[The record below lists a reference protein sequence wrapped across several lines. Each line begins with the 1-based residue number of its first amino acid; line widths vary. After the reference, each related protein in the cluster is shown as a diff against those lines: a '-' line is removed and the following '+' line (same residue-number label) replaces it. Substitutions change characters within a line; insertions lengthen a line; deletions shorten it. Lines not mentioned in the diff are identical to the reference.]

1 MSLVVNRT
9 HRRYEI
15 GRSRPRRVERMPSK
29 IHDRVRLV
37 VLFGGIS
44 AEHDVSCT
52 SAAHLLA
59 AADKDAY
66 ELVPVGITRE
76 GQWFR
81 QDAAI
86 AALEAGAP
94 LPNALEPTGTPVNAV
109 EVLAADEGAQTVVLP
124 LLHGPHG
131 EDGTMQGLLELANV
145 PYVGS
150 PVLGSAV
157 AMDKAMAKTVAASA
171 GIPQGAWLEYRDGAG
186 QSAEQLAHQ
195 ADAELDYPIFVKPAN
210 MGSSVGISKVTE
222 AAQLVP
228 AITKALQYDEV
239 LVLESGVLG
248 REIEVGILGDLDIDA
263 SLPGEI
269 LPGADFYDYDDKYVT
284 GGAVLSIPAELS
296 GEQVAE
302 VQELAKR
309 VFRAYR
315 LSGLA
320 RIDFFYDEGTADRPG
335 AGWLLN
341 EANTLP
347 GFTPYS
353 MYPKVWEA
361 TGVRYAELIDRL
373 VDIAIKRHAR
383 RAAISTQR

>member
-1 MSLVVNRT
+1 
-9 HRRYEI
+9 
-15 GRSRPRRVERMPSK
+15 MPSK

-59 AADKDAY
+59 AADKNAY
-66 ELVPVGITRE
+66 DLVPVGITRD
-76 GQWFR
+76 GTWFR
-81 QDAAI
+81 QDDAI
-86 AALEAGAP
+86 AALAAGEQ
-94 LPNALEPTGTPVNAV
+94 LPNSLEPVGTPVNAIDI
-109 EVLAADEGAQTVVLP
+109 LTAGDHAKTVVLP

-131 EDGTMQGLLELANV
+131 EDGTMQGLLELADV
-145 PYVGS
+145 PYVGAS
-150 PVLGSAV
+150 VLGSAV
-157 AMDKAMAKTVAASA
+157 AMDKAMAKIVAASA
-171 GIPQGAWLEYRDGAG
+171 GIPQGDWLEFRDGAG
-186 QSAEQLAHQ
+186 QSVEQLAAQ
-195 ADAELDYPIFVKPAN
+195 ADAQLAYPIFVKPAN

-222 AAQLVP
+222 AAALGP
-228 AITKALQYDEV
+228 AIKEALQYDEV
-239 LVLESGVLG
+239 LVLESGVVG
-248 REIEVGILGDLDIDA
+248 REIEVGVLGDLDIDA

-269 LPGADFYDYDDKYVT
+269 IPGADFYDYEDKYVT
-284 GGAVLSIPAELS
+284 GGAQLSIPAELS
-296 GEQVAE
+296 DAEVAE
-302 VQELAKR
+302 VQELATR

-320 RIDFFYDEGTADRPG
+320 RIDFFYDEGSADRPG

-361 TGVRYAELIDRL
+361 TGVRYTELIDRL

-383 RAAISTQR
+383 RSAISTHR